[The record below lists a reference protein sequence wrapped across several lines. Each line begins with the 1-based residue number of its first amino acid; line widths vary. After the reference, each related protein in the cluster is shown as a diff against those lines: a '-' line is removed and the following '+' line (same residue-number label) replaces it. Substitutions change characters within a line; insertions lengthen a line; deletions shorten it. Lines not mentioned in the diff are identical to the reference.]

1 MSWQKKK
8 KHCMGKYCVCLLYI
22 YVLKRKE
29 TALGFSL
36 WKESTKLSL
45 GTEWTNLIQN
55 AFIYFRLLIL
65 DPLNHSSDLPLP
77 QDAGR

>member
-1 MSWQKKK
+1 MKPGIVSA
-8 KHCMGKYCVCLLYI
+8 C

-36 WKESTKLSL
+36 WKESTDLSQ
-45 GTEWTNLIQN
+45 GTGRTNLIQN

-65 DPLNHSSDLPLP
+65 DPLNHSFDLPL
-77 QDAGR
+77 QQYAHR

>member
-1 MSWQKKK
+1 
-8 KHCMGKYCVCLLYI
+8 MGKNSVCLLCI

-36 WKESTKLSL
+36 RKESTNLSL
-45 GTEWTNLIQN
+45 GSEWTNVIQN

-65 DPLNHSSDLPLP
+65 GP
-77 QDAGR
+77 